1 MAGVRIE
8 RKPQGFF
15 DRCRLHSKDWGHETA
30 ACKRS
35 EWMLTNLLRTL
46 CERFY
51 QQHHQGSVQ
60 SFFGKPYMVP
70 VFAKDIKYL
79 HPPSLRA

>member
-1 MAGVRIE
+1 
-8 RKPQGFF
+8 
-15 DRCRLHSKDWGHETA
+15 
-30 ACKRS
+30 
-35 EWMLTNLLRTL
+35 MLTNLLRTL
-46 CERFY
+46 NERFY